1 METQTP
7 SAAAVKPGL
16 ILGLIGIVITYLGYF
31 IDSSLLA
38 SGSFGLVS
46 IVIFF
51 GMIIYFGRQYRA
63 SIGGF
68 MDFSTAFRFSFIAML
83 ISALISFIGQ
93 ALLFHVID
101 PSLSQVLADA
111 AFENSLKLLELVG
124 QNPDSLPVEEID
136 KLRETSEDAY
146 SLSGQIKNFGISI
159 IGSAIIALI
168 LAAIL
173 KKRDKSLDY

>member
-7 SAAAVKPGL
+7 SSAAVKPGL

-38 SGSFGLVS
+38 SGSFGFLS

-51 GMIIYFGRQYRA
+51 ALIIYFGIQYRK

-68 MDFSTAFRFSFIAML
+68 MDFSTSFKFSFIAIL
-83 ISALISFIGQ
+83 ISGIISFIGQ
-93 ALLFHVID
+93 ILLFHVID

-111 AFENSLKLLELVG
+111 AFENSLKMVELVG
-124 QNPDSLPVEEID
+124 QNADSMPVEAID
-136 KLRETSEDAY
+136 KLRETSQEAF
-146 SLSGQIKNFGISI
+146 SLSGQIKNFGFGLISY
-159 IGSAIIALI
+159 AVIALI